1 MLCVAACLLA
11 AAWPARAFDG
21 HSRVVGLAP
30 ARAACVMGAPRSRAA
45 GANTGRRSSRVGQVV
60 RNELASLISG
70 GNIHHQRNPLKE
82 QIRQMISVV
91 DVTVTDDMR
100 TAKVRVSTLGEK
112 LDGLRA
118 IRWLQDNRKS
128 LRYELAQRL
137 THMRRVP
144 ELTFVDID
152 ISSPVRVMALID
164 KLAAEAREVSAARE
178 ASEDGDDTDELDTD
192 ELDFGLDDDEDDL
205 DFDWAD
211 KTQ

>member
-1 MLCVAACLLA
+1 
-11 AAWPARAFDG
+11 
-21 HSRVVGLAP
+21 
-30 ARAACVMGAPRSRAA
+30 MGAPRARAPRS
-45 GANTGRRSSRVGQVV
+45 NDGRRGSRVGQVV
-60 RNELASLISG
+60 RAELASLISAG
-70 GNIHHQRNPLKE
+70 DIHQQRNPIKA
-82 QIRQMISVV
+82 QIRQMISIV

-144 ELTFVDID
+144 ELTFTDID

-164 KLAAEAREVSAARE
+164 RLAAEARTTGGAD
-178 ASEDGDDTDELDTD
+178 EDGAGAADGGAEEGGEEDD
-192 ELDFGLDDDEDDL
+192 ELDFGLDDDDDDEL
-205 DFDWAD
+205 VVDWAGKD
-211 KTQ
+211 P